1 MLINIIYTIPG
12 TQRGTERAR
21 GVMGETRVTNR
32 CLGMKL
38 VTGSTVDIGS
48 LIHGM
53 VTTGNVHLDAVIPGS
68 DHYE

>member
-1 MLINIIYTIPG
+1 MKG
-12 TQRGTERAR
+12 R
-21 GVMGETRVTNR
+21 VGETRVTNR